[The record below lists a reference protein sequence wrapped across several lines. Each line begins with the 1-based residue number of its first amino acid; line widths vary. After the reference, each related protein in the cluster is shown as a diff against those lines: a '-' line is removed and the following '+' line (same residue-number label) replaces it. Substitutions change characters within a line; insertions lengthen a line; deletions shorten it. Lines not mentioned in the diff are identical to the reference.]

1 MNKDFIHWDQI
12 CINAIENFAK
22 FKNGQIRELQNRN
35 LSLQQAYKPLYIS
48 LYLVGALLVFMT
60 VCIISMAA

>member
-35 LSLQQAYKPLYIS
+35 LSLQQAYKPLCVS
-48 LYLVGALLVFMT
+48 LYLIGALLVFMT
-60 VCIISMAA
+60 LCVISMV